1 MIWSRRAALNG
12 VQLDEVDPSIVI
24 QSIELA
30 DGRDN
35 ISAVGTAYGYG
46 QRVTGSRRDTLEVT
60 VKFGID
66 IRKDNMAGRV
76 TALEA
81 VNAWAATAADGAWL
95 TVNYRENRRL
105 WVMLAQAPG
114 EGSAWD
120 WAREYSITFRA
131 YCIPYWEDETP
142 AQAVGAVAQ
151 SGSMVLG
158 VPGNTKTVAEIRV
171 ANKSGATITSVNITV
186 AGQTMS
192 FTGLSLGGS
201 QALIIDHVLS
211 GKLYYLR
218 ARIGNVS
225 VLAKRTGAN
234 DFIVRP
240 GNNSISWSA
249 SRAVQVT
256 ASVRGR
262 YL

>member
-30 DGRDN
+30 DERDN

-81 VNAWAATAADGAWL
+81 W
-95 TVNYRENRRL
+95 E
-105 WVMLAQAPG
+105 
-114 EGSAWD
+114 

-201 QALIIDHVLS
+201 QTLIIDHVLS

-218 ARIGNVS
+218 ARTGNVS